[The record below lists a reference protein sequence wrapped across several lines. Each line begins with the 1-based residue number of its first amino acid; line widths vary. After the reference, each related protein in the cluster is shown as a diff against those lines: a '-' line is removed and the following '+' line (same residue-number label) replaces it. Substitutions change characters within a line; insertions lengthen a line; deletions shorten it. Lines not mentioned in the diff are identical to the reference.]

1 MHGPARHRAQCTTQ
15 QGLPRLHLRRPRPG
29 THAAGA
35 RAHDGRIPHEFRRV
49 CRRGRRIRGGR
60 RLDRL
65 RAAVP
70 ARNPVVPDRKQH
82 SQQPAPRVRGSS
94 RVGAA
99 APAAGSVRFLTD
111 TAFEA
116 GSGVKSGSKRKRQA
130 RLLRI
135 IREHRV
141 PHQEALRARLAAEG
155 FAVAQATLSRDI
167 RDLRLVKVVGADGK
181 PHYTLPEEWE
191 NIAPLDAIL
200 PALFVSAE
208 PVGNL
213 IVVRTLS
220 GAAQA
225 VASGI
230 DWE

>member
-1 MHGPARHRAQCTTQ
+1 M
-15 QGLPRLHLRRPRPG
+15 
-29 THAAGA
+29 
-35 RAHDGRIPHEFRRV
+35 
-49 CRRGRRIRGGR
+49 
-60 RLDRL
+60 
-65 RAAVP
+65 
-70 ARNPVVPDRKQH
+70 
-82 SQQPAPRVRGSS
+82 
-94 RVGAA
+94 
-99 APAAGSVRFLTD
+99 
-111 TAFEA
+111 
-116 GSGVKSGSKRKRQA
+116 
-130 RLLRI
+130 LRI

-141 PHQEALRARLAAEG
+141 PHQEALRARLAAAG
-155 FAVAQATLSRDI
+155 FPVAQATLSRDI

-191 NIAPLDAIL
+191 HVAPLDAVL

-230 DWE
+230 DWEEFEGLAGTIAGDDTVLVILRDARAAQDVSTAIRELAAEGSR

>member
-1 MHGPARHRAQCTTQ
+1 MKS
-15 QGLPRLHLRRPRPG
+15 
-29 THAAGA
+29 
-35 RAHDGRIPHEFRRV
+35 
-49 CRRGRRIRGGR
+49 GGK
-60 RLDRL
+60 RL
-65 RAAVP
+65 R
-70 ARNPVVPDRKQH
+70 
-82 SQQPAPRVRGSS
+82 
-94 RVGAA
+94 
-99 APAAGSVRFLTD
+99 
-111 TAFEA
+111 
-116 GSGVKSGSKRKRQA
+116 QA
-130 RLLRI
+130 MVLRI
-135 IREHRV
+135 IREHRI

-155 FAVAQATLSRDI
+155 FPVAQATLSRDI

-191 NIAPLDAIL
+191 NLAPLDSVL

-230 DWE
+230 DWEEFEGLAGTIAGDDTVLVILRTGRAARDVAAAIEQMAAEGSR

>member
-1 MHGPARHRAQCTTQ
+1 MKS
-15 QGLPRLHLRRPRPG
+15 
-29 THAAGA
+29 
-35 RAHDGRIPHEFRRV
+35 
-49 CRRGRRIRGGR
+49 GGK
-60 RLDRL
+60 RL
-65 RAAVP
+65 R
-70 ARNPVVPDRKQH
+70 
-82 SQQPAPRVRGSS
+82 
-94 RVGAA
+94 
-99 APAAGSVRFLTD
+99 
-111 TAFEA
+111 
-116 GSGVKSGSKRKRQA
+116 QA
-130 RLLRI
+130 MVLRI

-155 FAVAQATLSRDI
+155 FPVAQATLSRDI
-167 RDLRLVKVVGADGK
+167 RDLRLVKVVGADGR

-191 NIAPLDAIL
+191 NLAPLDSVL

-230 DWE
+230 DWEEFEGLAGTIAGDDTVLVILRTGRAARDVAAAIEQMAAEGSR